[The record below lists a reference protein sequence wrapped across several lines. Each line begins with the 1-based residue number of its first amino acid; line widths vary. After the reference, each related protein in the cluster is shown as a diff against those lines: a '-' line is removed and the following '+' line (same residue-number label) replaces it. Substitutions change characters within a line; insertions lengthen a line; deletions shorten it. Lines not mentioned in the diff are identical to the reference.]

1 MGTIK
6 IVDDS
11 VFQISE
17 RSKLFLMS
25 YFPALI
31 LKILS
36 MIYKLVQSNTYA
48 TKR

>member
-1 MGTIK
+1 MGAIK
-6 IVDDS
+6 IFDNS

-17 RSKLFLMS
+17 RSKLFMS
-25 YFPALI
+25 YFSALI